1 MTADFEN
8 LLLGNKK
15 LKDNDLDG
23 AIYNFHLILKEKKII
38 LNYILKILIYFVKI
52 QLPKKNLNL

>member
-52 QLPKKNLNL
+52 QLPKKTLNL

>member
-23 AIYNFHLILKEKKII
+23 AIYNFHLILKEKKSYSII
-38 LNYILKILIYFVKI
+38 F
-52 QLPKKNLNL
+52 

>member
-23 AIYNFHLILKEKKII
+23 AIYNFHLILKEKKNI

-52 QLPKKNLNL
+52 QLPKKTLNL